1 MNNNIFTPTEILVLV
16 CLIICILFPL
26 KLINKSNILSL
37 TNPLIINNLIFSYY
51 TIISPIYRIITNQ
64 TFLRGLEFRDIFLWG
79 WIGALISIIS
89 TSFGYFFVPLKRLK
103 KYRFCNLNSNQLW
116 NIGLLINIFSIVLYG
131 IAVGYD
137 INKFNP
143 FESESASLQFLSYD
157 GAFNNYFSLTQD
169 FFITG
174 TFLMFTSFIK
184 NKKRGIITIFNL
196 ILAIGLFVNNG
207 FRYKLLFLT
216 LSIFLFLLI
225 IKEINRKLKILIGI
239 SSFLLFVFLNSII
252 ELTRNYGRGLD
263 LERLS
268 NFNFSFMFDK
278 FFTSS
283 DSTVFLATSGLI
295 SIVPTKVSFVYFY
308 PIYKLLLHPIP
319 SNLISGKNPRDYL
332 ENALNAVF
340 GSDAQA
346 FGSAIHNYGEYYLM
360 FGWLG
365 IMIGS
370 FIFGFILKKLWIWVL
385 IHKDEEIAIPLY
397 LLNVSFIYMVISRGY
412 LSQQFQVYTF
422 SILPIVFI
430 YYIFS
435 KKIKSNF
442 IN

>member
-51 TIISPIYRIITNQ
+51 TIISPVYRIITNQ
-64 TFLRGLEFRDIFLWG
+64 TFSRGLEFRDIFLWG

-116 NIGLLINIFSIVLYG
+116 NIGLLINIFSIVIYG

-137 INKFNP
+137 INEFNP
-143 FESESASLQFLSYD
+143 FESQSASLQFLSYD
-157 GAFNNYFSLTQD
+157 GLFNNYFFLTQD

-216 LSIFLFLLI
+216 LS
-225 IKEINRKLKILIGI
+225 
-239 SSFLLFVFLNSII
+239 
-252 ELTRNYGRGLD
+252 
-263 LERLS
+263 
-268 NFNFSFMFDK
+268 
-278 FFTSS
+278 
-283 DSTVFLATSGLI
+283 
-295 SIVPTKVSFVYFY
+295 
-308 PIYKLLLHPIP
+308 
-319 SNLISGKNPRDYL
+319 
-332 ENALNAVF
+332 
-340 GSDAQA
+340 
-346 FGSAIHNYGEYYLM
+346 
-360 FGWLG
+360 
-365 IMIGS
+365 
-370 FIFGFILKKLWIWVL
+370 
-385 IHKDEEIAIPLY
+385 
-397 LLNVSFIYMVISRGY
+397 
-412 LSQQFQVYTF
+412 
-422 SILPIVFI
+422 
-430 YYIFS
+430 
-435 KKIKSNF
+435 
-442 IN
+442 